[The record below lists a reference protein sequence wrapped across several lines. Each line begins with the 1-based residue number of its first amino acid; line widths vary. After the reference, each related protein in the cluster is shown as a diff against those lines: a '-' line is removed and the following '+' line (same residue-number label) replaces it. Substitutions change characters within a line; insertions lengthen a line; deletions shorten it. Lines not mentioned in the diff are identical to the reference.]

1 MKPLVLPPEHI
12 LKRGDSEAIAYSFCH
27 LQHWRRVEGALN
39 LLHCTWEGTF
49 RALPN
54 PLESGQ
60 IFYPYPS
67 VIENMDKEILPGRC
81 MACPSWRVGLYYPV
95 GV

>member
-1 MKPLVLPPEHI
+1 MVC
-12 LKRGDSEAIAYSFCH
+12 DVFVA
-27 LQHWRRVEGALN
+27 
-39 LLHCTWEGTF
+39 F

-67 VIENMDKEILPGRC
+67 VIENMDKEILPC
-81 MACPSWRVGLYYPV
+81 KYYNLQSSTFDYIAQRPPLSLPPQTLIV
-95 GV
+95 PLTITPTVTKVVLS